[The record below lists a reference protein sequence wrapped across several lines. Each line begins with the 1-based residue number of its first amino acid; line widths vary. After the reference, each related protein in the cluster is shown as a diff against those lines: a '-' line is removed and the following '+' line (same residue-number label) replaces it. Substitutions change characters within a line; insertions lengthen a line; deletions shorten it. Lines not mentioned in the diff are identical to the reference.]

1 MSGCCSVLYRFYP
14 SLFQLF
20 LLFRA
25 ATAFLLM
32 QLVMM
37 LCLGRARQ
45 LWRVKNPKPEM
56 KSGMCECSAVAGVRG
71 GQSNFLIV
79 ANL

>member
-1 MSGCCSVLYRFYP
+1 MDEWLLFSSVLHFHIPTPRIFSDFP
-14 SLFQLF
+14 AFP
-20 LLFRA
+20 A

-56 KSGMCECSAVAGVRG
+56 KSGMCECSAVVAIKG
-71 GQSNFLIV
+71 GRSPP
-79 ANL
+79 

>member
-1 MSGCCSVLYRFYP
+1 MDEWLLFSSVLHFHIPTPRI
-14 SLFQLF
+14 FQIFLLF
-20 LLFRA
+20 LLLLP
-25 ATAFLLM
+25 FLLM

-56 KSGMCECSAVAGVRG
+56 KSGMCECSAVVAIKG
-71 GQSNFLIV
+71 GRSPP
-79 ANL
+79 